1 MASLKL
7 TTQISTSAAE
17 FPSAGP
23 RRRPNFGGPV
33 KNRVGFR
40 VYATQPDTE
49 PDLSVTVNGLKM
61 PNPFVI
67 GSGPPGTNYKVM
79 KRAFDDGWG
88 AVIAKTVSLD
98 AEKVVNVTPR
108 YAKLRA
114 EANGSALGQVIGWQ
128 NIELISDRPLET
140 MLKEFKQLKEEY
152 PDRILI
158 ASIMEEYNKAAW
170 EELID
175 RVEQTGVDALE
186 INFSCPHGMPERK
199 MGAAVGQDCA
209 LLEEVCGWI
218 NAKATVPVWAK
229 MTPNI
234 TDITQPARISL
245 QTGCEGVSAINT
257 IMNIKMCHFR
267 YSTPGGYS
275 SKAVHP
281 IALAKVMNIAQ
292 MMKNEF
298 GEKDYSLS
306 AIGGVETGA
315 DAAEFILL
323 GANTVQVCTGVML
336 HGYGLVKKL
345 CSELQVF
352 MKKHNFSSI
361 EDFRG
366 VSLDYFTTH
375 TDLVRRQQEA
385 IRERKAVKKGLQSDK
400 DWTGDGFV
408 QETDSMVHSSP
419 SLEILCNCKH
429 SSARMRVGV
438 LWMRWEHSVSV
449 GNIPGAWRAF
459 WKCEECPRGA
469 KNCPEACGTFQNI
482 LEPVEGSGS
491 MKNELE

>member
-1 MASLKL
+1 MASLNL
-7 TTQISTSAAE
+7 TQIRGKNFVPVE
-17 FPSAGP
+17 FARTRPCWNRPS
-23 RRRPNFGGPV
+23 
-33 KNRVGFR
+33 RVGFK
-40 VYATQPDTE
+40 VFASESQAE
-49 PDLSVTVNGLKM
+49 PDLSVTVNGLHM

-67 GSGPPGTNYKVM
+67 GSGPPGTNYTVM
-79 KRAFDDGWG
+79 KRAFDEGWG

-98 AEKVVNVTPR
+98 AAKVINVTPR
-108 YAKLRA
+108 YARLRA
-114 EANGSALGQVIGWQ
+114 EPNGSAKAKGQIIGWE

-175 RVEQTGVDALE
+175 RVEQTGIDAIE
-186 INFSCPHGMPERK
+186 VNFSCPHGMPERK

-209 LLEEVCGWI
+209 LLEEVCGWV

-234 TDITQPARISL
+234 TDIALPARVALRS
-245 QTGCEGVSAINT
+245 GCEGIAAINT
-257 IMNIKMCHFR
+257 IMSVMGINLDTLRPEPCVEG

-281 IALAKVMNIAQ
+281 IALAKVMSIAK
-292 MMKNEF
+292 MMKSEF
-298 GEKDYSLS
+298 GDKDHSLS
-306 AIGGVETGA
+306 GIGGVETGG

-323 GANTVQVCTGVML
+323 GANTVQVCTGVMM
-336 HGYGLVKKL
+336 HGYSVVKKL
-345 CSELQVF
+345 CAELKDF
-352 MKKHNFSSI
+352 MKAHNFSSI

-366 VSLDYFTTH
+366 VSLQYFTTH

-385 IRERKAVKKGLQSDK
+385 IQQRKAIRRGLQSDK

-408 QETDSMVHSSP
+408 KETESMVS
-419 SLEILCNCKH
+419 N
-429 SSARMRVGV
+429 
-438 LWMRWEHSVSV
+438 
-449 GNIPGAWRAF
+449 
-459 WKCEECPRGA
+459 
-469 KNCPEACGTFQNI
+469 
-482 LEPVEGSGS
+482 
-491 MKNELE
+491 

>member
-1 MASLKL
+1 MASLSFSPIRAK
-7 TTQISTSAAE
+7 
-17 FPSAGP
+17 PSGGDFRP
-23 RRRPNFGGPV
+23 FRRQSLARPSG
-33 KNRVGFR
+33 VGFR
-40 VYATQPDTE
+40 VFASEGQAE
-49 PDLSVTVNGLKM
+49 PDLSVTVNGLHM

-67 GSGPPGTNYKVM
+67 GSGPPGTNYTVM
-79 KRAFDDGWG
+79 KRAFDEGWG

-98 AEKVVNVTPR
+98 AAKVINVTPR
-108 YAKLRA
+108 YARLRVG
-114 EANGSALGQVIGWQ
+114 ANGSAKGQIIGWE

-158 ASIMEEYNKAAW
+158 ASIMEEYDKAAW

-175 RVEQTGVDALE
+175 RVEQTGIDALE

-234 TDITQPARISL
+234 TDITQPARVALSS
-245 QTGCEGVSAINT
+245 GCEGVSAINT
-257 IMNIKMCHFR
+257 IMSVMGINLNTLRPEPCVEG

-275 SKAVHP
+275 CKAVHP
-281 IALAKVMNIAQ
+281 IALGKVMSIAK
-292 MMKNEF
+292 MMKAEF
-298 GEKDYSLS
+298 GEDYSLS
-306 AIGGVETGA
+306 GIGGVETGG

-323 GANTVQVCTGVML
+323 GANTVQVCTGVMM

-345 CSELQVF
+345 CSELKDF
-352 MKKHNFSSI
+352 MKMHNFSSI

-366 VSLDYFTTH
+366 ASLEYFTTH
-375 TDLVRRQQEA
+375 TDLVQRQQEA
-385 IRERKAVKKGLQSDK
+385 IRQRKAIRQGLQSDK

-408 QETDSMVHSSP
+408 KESESMVS
-419 SLEILCNCKH
+419 N
-429 SSARMRVGV
+429 
-438 LWMRWEHSVSV
+438 
-449 GNIPGAWRAF
+449 
-459 WKCEECPRGA
+459 
-469 KNCPEACGTFQNI
+469 
-482 LEPVEGSGS
+482 
-491 MKNELE
+491 